1 MRLTSPE
8 EQTAAMIAFGFIAGL
23 LIAPLFTLYLIG

>member
-1 MRLTSPE
+1 MDMTPQ
-8 EQTAAMIAFGFIAGL
+8 EQTVTVIAFGFIAGL